1 MQDTKQIIDI
11 VEDRR
16 LNSLQAYFKR
26 YTEEARSRAL
36 NKTRIPLMKNFKKHS
51 RKFKRYWRLFLKSHT
66 LLNTTTYRTV
76 YGFKQP
82 MREIDILNFLLDLS
96 PELKV
101 TYDLYQDLLFAIQT
115 INIYLKQNIRLFLLN
130 FKQLFKP
137 LKRIKLISKTH

>member
-1 MQDTKQIIDI
+1 MSFIFCDADTKQIIDI

-16 LNSLQAYFKR
+16 LSSLQAYFKR

-115 INIYLKQNIRLFLLN
+115 KNIDHLNHLLETEHPLF
-130 FKQLFKP
+130 
-137 LKRIKLISKTH
+137 